1 MIAAFFR
8 GKVTR
13 ASNDEGLLGKASQLN
28 ATIQQGVSVEIL
40 RERKRRGWGLPAL
53 TMNKQT
59 LEEIAIE
66 RVT

>member
-1 MIAAFFR
+1 MSVSSAKR
-8 GKVTR
+8 
-13 ASNDEGLLGKASQLN
+13 LN
-28 ATIQQGVSVEIL
+28 ATIEQGVSVEIL